1 MTYSLPL
8 IDPDDPQNFIHPEH
22 MTPPPETENP
32 APSQK
37 SGAVIMSNDE
47 YHAHPSLGSTTI
59 KRALSHPARMSAPS
73 GIRRQT
79 ADEGTR
85 LHCAVLEPDELH
97 NRYTVA
103 PRPEDYPHALKTSD
117 DLKAALRAAGVKGY
131 SAKKR
136 DDLVAMVRESI
147 PGAVLWSDILSE
159 HGSGAARKTF
169 VSQDEWDEMR
179 RARDAALS
187 HPVIK
192 GEGIFTDGRG
202 ELSFFADVTYQDPG
216 IYGRAWALK
225 ARPDWLQTTRVTDLK
240 SWKGGAGIDAFYSQ
254 ANRLHYDLSAALYL
268 DVLREH
274 GHRSDRFTWVVI
286 DKATLRTGGRVLIHV
301 VTMSPAFLE
310 QGRDKLSAALDR
322 INAWESAP
330 EVYDRQTLIEHIA
343 EPPAYGWR

>member
-8 IDPDDPQNFIHPEH
+8 IDPDDPQNFIHPDH

-59 KRALSHPARMSAPS
+59 KRALTHPARMSAPS

-85 LHCAVLEPDELH
+85 LHCAVLEPEELH

-136 DDLVAMVRESI
+136 DDLAAMVRESI

-202 ELSFFADVTYQDPG
+202 ELSFFADVKKLG
-216 IYGRAWALK
+216 FNISNGNFLLLLRNF
-225 ARPDWLQTTRVTDLK
+225 
-240 SWKGGAGIDAFYSQ
+240 GAKFDVKILAQNPFFC
-254 ANRLHYDLSAALYL
+254 SAQKLPL
-268 DVLREH
+268 VQKD
-274 GHRSDRFTWVVI
+274 GMI
-286 DKATLRTGGRVLIHV
+286 GQILI
-301 VTMSPAFLE
+301 FL
-310 QGRDKLSAALDR
+310 
-322 INAWESAP
+322 I
-330 EVYDRQTLIEHIA
+330 T
-343 EPPAYGWR
+343 